1 MFHHPLAPV
10 VARVVACA
18 AVWMS
23 CTALWLPCTA
33 LWLPCS
39 ALWLPC
45 TAAQCVVDRYA
56 GPVTAQ
62 GALASID
69 GFETGPSARHA

>member
-1 MFHHPLAPV
+1 MFHHHLAPV
-10 VARVVACA
+10 VALVVACA
-18 AVWMS
+18 AVWMA
-23 CTALWLPCTA
+23 CT
-33 LWLPCS
+33 

-56 GPVTAQ
+56 GPFTAQ